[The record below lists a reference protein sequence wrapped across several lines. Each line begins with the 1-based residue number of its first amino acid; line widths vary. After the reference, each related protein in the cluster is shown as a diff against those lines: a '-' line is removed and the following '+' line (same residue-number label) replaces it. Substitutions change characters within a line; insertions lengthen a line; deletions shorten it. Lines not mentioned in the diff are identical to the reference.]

1 MKGKI
6 KKDSRAEWEGKNLW
20 TWGTSQT
27 VIRNEG
33 GSQYVSH
40 YQSAYTKSECESW
53 TVKKAEH

>member
-6 KKDSRAEWEGKNLW
+6 KNDSRAEWEGKNLW

-53 TVKKAEH
+53 TVTKAER